1 MLRATTMAQ
10 DLHGLPLKSAV
21 MWVRRFNPFVV
32 ENQSHKQRVFAHRQK
47 NKSKPSWNFARV
59 VIVSVTYLMY
69 IPRITMVGE
78 DAVDTTSMM

>member
-1 MLRATTMAQ
+1 MGCLSNPQSCGYGGST
-10 DLHGLPLKSAV
+10 LSWSKINLISSACLLTA
-21 MWVRRFNPFVV
+21 
-32 ENQSHKQRVFAHRQK
+32 KK
-47 NKSKPSWNFARV
+47 NKSKQSWNFARV